1 MFFNN
6 LPGDLLT
13 DKILSENSTNTKT
26 CLVYQPFLGEVED
39 MEGLDI
45 KSEKFEITDNE
56 ALILNGNVVIDFPD
70 GILEAGKARVDR
82 KNGTVEF
89 KKEGDLFLK
98 DYFFRAKEGF
108 FNEKDRSLELY
119 SGEAY
124 LNDRNLILAFDELK
138 GNLEDKIILKQVSM
152 TSCADPKGD
161 GNL

>member
-70 GILEAGKARVDR
+70 GILESGKARVDR
-82 KNGTVEF
+82 KNGTIEF
-89 KKEGDLFLK
+89 KKNGDLFLK

-108 FNEKDRSLELY
+108 FNKKDRSLELY

-124 LNDRNLILAFDELK
+124 LNDRNLILAFEELK

>member
-13 DKILSENSTNTKT
+13 DKILNENNTNTKT
-26 CLVYQPFLGEVED
+26 CLVYQPFLGDVED

-82 KNGTVEF
+82 KMEQLNL
-89 KKEGDLFLK
+89 KKREIC
-98 DYFFRAKEGF
+98 
-108 FNEKDRSLELY
+108 S
-119 SGEAY
+119 
-124 LNDRNLILAFDELK
+124 
-138 GNLEDKIILKQVSM
+138 
-152 TSCADPKGD
+152 
-161 GNL
+161 